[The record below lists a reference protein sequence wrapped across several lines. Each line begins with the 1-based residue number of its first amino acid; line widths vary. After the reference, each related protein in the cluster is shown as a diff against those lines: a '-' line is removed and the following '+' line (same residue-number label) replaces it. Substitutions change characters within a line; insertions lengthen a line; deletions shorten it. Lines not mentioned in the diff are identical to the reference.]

1 MVVYEVKIV
10 GAGQCCGSQV
20 VSNRDLASEL
30 GLPEA
35 WFVERTGITERR
47 VCAVGETVEDL
58 VERAILRA
66 LEDAGLAIAE
76 VGPDWH
82 IVYIHNGFGSITP
95 PPAIDLC
102 RRLGLARCRTITI
115 NGVCA
120 EVINAIEIAALQLQS
135 GLCRYALV
143 VVGADY
149 APVIDRADLA
159 TAGLFGAGAGA
170 LVLARAG
177 RGEESAIHAIRWESD
192 VTQSDLGR
200 IDVREVRPAADGVW
214 LLLGHY
220 RMNGPQIARQSVK
233 LLREMLAGA
242 LADASWSLE
251 EVYQVFS
258 HQPNVR
264 MLESG
269 ARAVGIGAHQLFMP
283 VRELGNMGPA
293 SMLVA
298 FVLYRQAGGLERGAK
313 IVFQSFGLGVS
324 CGVVCLTY

>member
-1 MVVYEVKIV
+1 MVVYRVKIV

-20 VSNRDLASEL
+20 VSNRDLAVEL

-35 WFVERTGITERR
+35 WFVERAGITERR
-47 VCAVGETVEDL
+47 VCAPDESIEDL
-58 VERAILRA
+58 VERAGACA
-66 LEDAGLAIAE
+66 LDDARLAIAD

-82 IVYIHNGFGSITP
+82 IVYIHNGVGSMTP

-102 RRLGLARCRTITI
+102 RRLGLARCRTITL

-120 EVINAIEIAALQLQS
+120 EVINAIEIAALQLHS
-135 GLCRYALV
+135 GLCRHALV

-149 APVIDRADLA
+149 APVIDRTDLA

-170 LVLARAG
+170 LVLAKADD
-177 RGEESAIHAIRWESD
+177 GEKSAIHAIRWQSD
-192 VTQSDLGR
+192 VSQSDLGR
-200 IDVREVRPAADGVW
+200 IDVRELRPEPDGLW
-214 LLLGHY
+214 LRLDYY
-220 RMNGPQIARQSVK
+220 RMKGPQIAHQSVK

-242 LADASWSLE
+242 LGDACWSLE
-251 EVYQVFS
+251 EVHQVFS
-258 HQPNVR
+258 HQPNLR

-269 ARAVGIGAHQLFMP
+269 ARAVGIGAHQLYMP

-298 FVLYRQAGGLERGAK
+298 FVLYRQANGLARGAK